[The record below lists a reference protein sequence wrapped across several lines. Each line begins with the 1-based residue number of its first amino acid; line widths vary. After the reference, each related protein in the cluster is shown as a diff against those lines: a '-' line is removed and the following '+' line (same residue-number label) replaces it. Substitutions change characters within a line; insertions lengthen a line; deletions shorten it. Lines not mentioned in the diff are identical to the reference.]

1 MAPDSKTWKPP
12 ILFHFQV
19 NFQWDGDKMSASFAE
34 ADGLGQEFMF
44 DEQAAK
50 SERIPGF
57 PKGIKAND
65 IVLKRALEPLDE
77 KITTWLEDC
86 FSSQYTGWI
95 EPRVVI
101 ISLLDENRGI
111 ITRWVCER
119 AIPLKWSMA
128 PFASESKVAME
139 TIGIRCCNCL

>member
-1 MAPDSKTWKPP
+1 MATRWLPLSQKRTV
-12 ILFHFQV
+12 LV
-19 NFQWDGDKMSASFAE
+19 R
-34 ADGLGQEFMF
+34 F

-86 FSSQYTGWI
+86 FSFQYTGWI

-101 ISLLDENRGI
+101 ISLFDENRGI